1 MSLLYFFRAWPLMH
15 LIIGDVGSNA
25 SKASQHKRKTQMKY
39 KVTKVQQ
46 PSLNHLTNA
55 LKEGLHIKNATYNML

>member
-1 MSLLYFFRAWPLMH
+1 MDSGIAISSPKPYSV
-15 LIIGDVGSNA
+15 ITTGSNA